1 LGWERLRARAAE
13 LTDCVR
19 QRLREVPGLSL
30 ATPVEP
36 SLHGAMTA
44 FRLPDTTDPVAL
56 RRGLWQRYRTEAPVI
71 ERAEK
76 FVGRDVNE
84 RERQAFPWRSLI
96 RVSTWWYNTED
107 EIEKLAAALCAL
119 VPECQVE

>member
-1 LGWERLRARAAE
+1 MRLVRPSARVPDCFSLATFCPWLAVPTAIAFQESLGWQRLRARAAE

-56 RRGLWQRYRTEAPVI
+56 RRGLWQRYRTEAP
-71 ERAEK
+71 
-76 FVGRDVNE
+76 
-84 RERQAFPWRSLI
+84 
-96 RVSTWWYNTED
+96 
-107 EIEKLAAALCAL
+107 
-119 VPECQVE
+119 